1 MYKKLL
7 YGIMI
12 LSCILALISYTEL
25 AEDVPTAIAPVSA
38 TQISATPTPA
48 APVQTPAVTEAPPA
62 AAQHITPTTTN
73 PTQPVETTPPQKTS
87 QTFAE
92 SLGVQNTEPQT
103 SLNQGFGGQ
112 AQVVI
117 PATVTKTE
125 TIPVAPPETGVP
137 TCAVLCDKVCSILKE
152 ETEKEIETPTTK

>member
-7 YGIMI
+7 YGII
-12 LSCILALISYTEL
+12 IVSCILALISYTEL

-38 TQISATPTPA
+38 TQTPATPTPA
-48 APVQTPAVTEAPPA
+48 APIQTPTVTEVPPA
-62 AAQHITPTTTN
+62 AAQPTVATN
-73 PTQPVETTPPQKTS
+73 QTQPVETTTPPQKTS

-92 SLGVQNTEPQT
+92 SLGVQNAEPQD
-103 SLNQGFGGQ
+103 Q
-112 AQVVI
+112 AAI
-117 PATVTKTE
+117 PATATVTKTE

-152 ETEKEIETPTTK
+152 ETEKEIEAPAAK